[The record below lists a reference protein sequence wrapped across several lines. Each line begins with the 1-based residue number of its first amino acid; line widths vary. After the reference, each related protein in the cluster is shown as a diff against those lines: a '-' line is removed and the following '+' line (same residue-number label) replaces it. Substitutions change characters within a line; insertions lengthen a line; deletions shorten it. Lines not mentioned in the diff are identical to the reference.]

1 MVIVIMGVAGV
12 GKTTIGKLLSED
24 LGWPFYEGDDFHTPA
39 NVEKMSRG
47 TPLSDE
53 DRWPWL
59 AEIRNLIDRL
69 IAQGQDAVLACS
81 ALKRSYRDRLQTDA
95 AQVAFVYLKGDY
107 GTVWERLLARPGHFM
122 RAGMLESQFQTLE
135 EPDDAMT
142 VEISQEP
149 GAIVGAIKS
158 GLWSE

>member
-1 MVIVIMGVAGV
+1 MVIVIIGVAGA
-12 GKTTIGKLLSED
+12 GKTTIGKLLSEG
-24 LGWPFYEGDDFHTPA
+24 LGWPFYEGDDFHTSA

-59 AEIRNLIDRL
+59 AELRKLIDQL
-69 IAQGQDAVLACS
+69 IGQGQDAVLACS
-81 ALKRSYRDRLQTDA
+81 ALKRSYRDRLQGDA

-107 GTVWERLLARPGHFM
+107 GTVWERLSARPGHFM

-135 EPDDAMT
+135 EPDDAT
-142 VEISQEP
+142 IVDISQEP
-149 GAIVGAIKS
+149 GVIVREIKS
-158 GLWSE
+158 ALSL

>member
-1 MVIVIMGVAGV
+1 MGVAGV

-24 LGWPFYEGDDFHTPA
+24 LGWSFYEGDDFHPPA

-59 AEIRNLIDRL
+59 AEIRNLIDGL

-81 ALKRSYRDRLQTDA
+81 ALKRSYRNRLQGDA

-107 GTVWERLLARPGHFM
+107 GTVWERLSARPGHFM

-142 VEISQEP
+142 VEISQDP
-149 GAIVGAIKS
+149 GAIVREIKS
-158 GLWSE
+158 ALSL